1 MTATAASSRSPIRLV
16 CFDLGG
22 VIVRI
27 CRSWQEGCRAAGLE
41 VRELPLTGELRHAR
55 RELLHAYEVG
65 AIDRASYGRQHSE
78 LIDGLYAPEEVLA
91 IEQAWLLGE
100 YDGVDALIDRLHA
113 GGLPTAALSN
123 TNEGHWSQMDHRY
136 PTVNLL
142 QQRLASHL
150 LGMRK
155 PNREIF
161 ETAESHFG
169 VPGSAILYFDDLDDN
184 IHAATAAGWR
194 ARRIDYR
201 EPTAPQIE
209 RHLREHELI

>member
-1 MTATAASSRSPIRLV
+1 MSSNDAIRLV

-27 CRSWQEGCRAAGLE
+27 CRTWEEGCRAAGLD
-41 VRELPLTGELRHAR
+41 VRELPLTDELRLAR
-55 RELLHAYEVG
+55 RDLLHAYEVG
-65 AIDRASYGRQHSE
+65 AIDRASYGQQHSE
-78 LIDGLYAPEEVLA
+78 LIEGRYAPEEVLA

-100 YDGVDALIDRLHA
+100 YDGVDRLIDHLHA
-113 GGLPTAALSN
+113 RAVPTAALSN

-136 PTVNLL
+136 PTVNRL

-161 ETAESHFG
+161 EAAESHFG

-194 ARRIDYR
+194 AHQIDYKQ
-201 EPTAPQIE
+201 PTAPQIE
-209 RHLREHELI
+209 RSLRDYALI